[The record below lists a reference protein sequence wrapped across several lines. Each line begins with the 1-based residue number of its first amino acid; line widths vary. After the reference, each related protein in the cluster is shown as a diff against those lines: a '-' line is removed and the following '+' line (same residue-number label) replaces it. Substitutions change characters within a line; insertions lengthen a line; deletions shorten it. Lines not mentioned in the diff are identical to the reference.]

1 MTAADFFQDIAK
13 RYGVGVGAIQ
23 DAWDKTDSDD
33 ISHEQHVKRFKVYM
47 TKFTGSASDNYSIPE
62 VPSSVSEEIA
72 RVMLFKDFNDLQEEI
87 VSILENEE
95 IE

>member
-23 DAWDKTDSDD
+23 DAWDKTDSDG
-33 ISHEQHVKRFKVYM
+33 ISHEQHIKRFKIYM
-47 TKFTGSASDNYSIPE
+47 TKFTGAASDNYSIPE

-72 RVMLFKDFNDLQEEI
+72 RVMLFKDLSDLEEEVI
-87 VSILENEE
+87 SVLESEE
-95 IE
+95 LE